1 MRSTIGRK
9 VTTSL
14 NRPRSRPFS
23 SCIGKRLAEGN
34 PVIGRASS
42 LLSSPD
48 RCILPAL
55 LSRSTPPPFLPI
67 FPRREKS
74 SPPSRVGP
82 CAREVQIETKEY
94 WRERRTG
101 DALER
106 ARDDRRRIEQ
116 RNRGRADDP
125 LFLEEWRAGGGGKI
139 PIQLDKTFSLSRAA
153 LLERAGLSVGLSRR
167 PQREHKE
174 QVGTRWRRFCT
185 GLCNKRQVFHRFKS
199 AYRRHITRL
208 FPDSI
213 HRTRRVRN
221 LLAPPPAPGRGIY
234 LPTGLYEFTACRKG
248 VINSARYWSRRCAI
262 RFAEATRR
270 GKPIGS
276 PRRLYFRY
284 CHRRL
289 AESITYNIFYT
300 QVVI

>member
-55 LSRSTPPPFLPI
+55 LEIDSATFSPDLSTPRKIFSAIARRPVRSRSTNRNERILEGEKDGRRFGAG
-67 FPRREKS
+67 PRRSATNRATE
-74 SPPSRVGP
+74 SR
-82 CAREVQIETKEY
+82 A
-94 WRERRTG
+94 
-101 DALER
+101 A
-106 ARDDRRRIEQ
+106 
-116 RNRGRADDP
+116 P
-125 LFLEEWRAGGGGKI
+125 LFLEERRAGRGGKI